1 MKAWAV
7 VIAINDYGPGKG
19 LNPLAGAVA
28 DAEDMADWLLH
39 PQGGGVAPDDLW
51 FWTYPAPDSPGPRL
65 QAALNARPSWPLG
78 GPDPTRAPTG
88 NEIRTLLAVLGE
100 QACTEGI
107 DRLYVYFAGHGAHT
121 DPLSTTIDNQACFIA
136 GDFHP
141 KSLAESLVGAEF
153 IRMAM
158 ERFGPAEVILIMDC
172 CRTPLSRLEP
182 DPFGIG
188 RPVGRRGVNR
198 GVGIGLAAAR
208 DAVAYETPRDTPTR
222 GAFSKLLVHG
232 LRNLRSRGGLSAA
245 QLESFVRQGIKSL
258 VAPDIQVPSIEIRP
272 KDYNLLLAQGS
283 PLDPH
288 PEIWVDLSARP
299 AGEAIRMQRPD
310 LTTQTLVAGPQP
322 HVLSE
327 PIGLFS
333 FEIPGQDPIIYPHI
347 GPDRT
352 HVVLT

>member
-1 MKAWAV
+1 MTAWAV
-7 VIAINDYGPGKG
+7 VIAINNYGSGKG

-39 PQGGGVAPDDLW
+39 PQGGGVAPDHLW
-51 FWTYPAPDSPGPRL
+51 FWTYPAPASPGARL
-65 QAALNARPSWPLG
+65 QAALGAKPTWPHG
-78 GPDPTRAPTG
+78 GPDPARAPYG
-88 NEIRTLLAVLGE
+88 NEIRALLGDLADK
-100 QACTEGI
+100 ACRQGI
-107 DRLYVYFAGHGAHT
+107 DRLYVYFAGHGVHT
-121 DPLSTTIDNQACFIA
+121 DPVSTTIDHQACFIA
-136 GDFHP
+136 GDYLP
-141 KSLAESLVGAEF
+141 NAPAESLVGAEF

-172 CRTPLSRLEP
+172 CRVPLNRIVP
-182 DPFGIG
+182 NPPGIG
-188 RPVGRRGVNR
+188 AAVVRRGVNQ

-208 DAVAYETPRDTPTR
+208 DAIAYERGTPKR

-232 LRNLRSRGGLSAA
+232 LRNLRSHGGLGAA
-245 QLESFVRQGIKSL
+245 QLETFVRQGIKSL
-258 VAPDIQVPSIEIRP
+258 VAPDTQVPSIEIRP
-272 KDYNLLLAQGS
+272 KDYNLLLAQGP

-299 AGEAIRMQRPD
+299 AGEAILMQRPD

-333 FEIPGQDPIIYPHI
+333 FEISGQDPIIYPHI
-347 GPDRT
+347 GPGRT